1 MASRQGL
8 VNSNRHITGP
18 PKAPS
23 LQLEQSGSSNLG
35 SKCPKFRPLD
45 VTPKPTLPQV
55 PPVRHREDP
64 VAVAAA
70 PWGQINNK
78 PQPKIGQVTTK
89 KQVFDRNSCFL
100 IPHVCFRSIGVS
112 TWKEGLFVSRLL

>member
-8 VNSNRHITGP
+8 VNPKRHVTGP
-18 PKAPS
+18 PKATS

-35 SKCPKFRPLD
+35 SKFPKFRPLD
-45 VTPKPTLPQV
+45 VTPKPTLPQG

-70 PWGQINNK
+70 PWGQINNN

-89 KQVFDRNSCFL
+89 TQVFGRNSCFST
-100 IPHVCFRSIGVS
+100 PHVCFRSTGVS
-112 TWKEGLFVSRLL
+112 IWKEGLFVSRLL